1 MVSEGVM
8 AEVREDRIKNLKDLL
23 RHARWE
29 ARMVREMGAK
39 WFEIRDS
46 WLIKAWEADN
56 EFLKD
61 NPQVRKALIKALT
74 RDKEKA
80 HRRKAL

>member
-1 MVSEGVM
+1 M

-29 ARMVREMGAK
+29 ARMVREMGVK

-46 WLIKAWEADN
+46 WLIKAWEADSK
-56 EFLKD
+56 FLKD

-80 HRRKAL
+80 RRRKAL

>member
-1 MVSEGVM
+1 MVDKKVVIEVKESES
-8 AEVREDRIKNLKDLL
+8 KNLEDVL

-29 ARMVREMGAK
+29 ARMVKEMGMK

-56 EFLKD
+56 EFLKE
-61 NPQVRKALIKALT
+61 NPQVRKALIKAMIKS
-74 RDKEKA
+74 REK
-80 HRRKAL
+80 H